1 MAASILVGNLA
12 FSLSSED
19 LHALFAQH
27 GDVTSARIAQDRRS
41 GLSRGFGCV
50 EMSSVEAA
58 RSAITATH
66 GRSIAGRR
74 LQVNLAC
81 PLSS

>member
-12 FSLSSED
+12 FTISSDE
-19 LHALFAQH
+19 LHALFSEH
-27 GDVTSARIAQDRRS
+27 GDVTSARIACDRLS

-50 EMSSVEAA
+50 EMSSASAA
-58 RSAITATH
+58 RSAISATH
-66 GRSIAGRR
+66 GRTIAGRR
-74 LQVNLAC
+74 LHVNLAC